1 MLRRSLPRT
10 LRTLYDAA
18 LTAAQGLGEAELW
31 AVGGTVRDAARG
43 VTPRDLD
50 LASGRDPSRL
60 AREIADRTGGVAT
73 VEARFGTASVT
84 LFDGPHE
91 GRIDLAALRTERYP
105 RAGSLPEI
113 TLGASIEDDLG
124 RRDYSVN
131 AFALCVLGRDRGQ
144 VVDPFDGLGDLG
156 RRRLRILHPRSFR
169 DDATRLWRGAR
180 LAARI
185 ELRPD
190 PATAVAIE
198 QGTRY
203 IEPISGARLWAE
215 FALLAGERRVGR
227 TLALLGSWGV
237 LRGVHPA
244 FEPAAEVARALRHRP
259 GPHAPAVLAAVLL
272 ASRER
277 RADVLGRLNAPL
289 EAVDAVDGATALL
302 AASDGEIA
310 PELLERLRATG
321 EAARR
326 AALWIDP
333 AGQPALQTALR
344 RWERTRSHLD
354 ARALMRL
361 GVPEGPAIG
370 NMLGRLRG
378 ERYLGN
384 LGGAAQARRT
394 VRAWLAAGDGER
406 PA

>member
-1 MLRRSLPRT
+1 MLRRSLPRP

-18 LTAAQGLGEAELW
+18 LSVARGLGEAELW

-43 VTPRDLD
+43 VEPRDLD
-50 LASGRDPSRL
+50 LASRRDPSRL
-60 AREIADRTGGVAT
+60 AREIADRTGGTAT
-73 VEARFGTASVT
+73 IEERFGTASVI
-84 LFDGPHE
+84 LRD
-91 GRIDLAALRTERYP
+91 GRIDLATLRTERYP

-113 TLGASIEDDLG
+113 APGASIEDDLG
-124 RRDYSVN
+124 RRDYTVN

-156 RRRLRILHPRSFR
+156 RRRLRILHPRCFR

-180 LAARI
+180 LAARL

-190 PATAVAIE
+190 PATAGAIE
-198 QGTRY
+198 EGARY
-203 IEPISGARLWAE
+203 LESISGTRLWAE

-227 TLALLGSWGV
+227 ALTLLRSWGV

-244 FEPAAEVARALRHRP
+244 FELAAEAARALRHRP

-277 RADVLGRLNAPL
+277 RDSVLGRLNAPL
-289 EAVDAVDGATALL
+289 EAVHAVAGATALL
-302 AASDGEIA
+302 AAGGGAIE
-310 PELLERLRATG
+310 PELLERLSATD

-326 AALWIDP
+326 AALWLDP
-333 AGQPALQTALR
+333 VGQRALQPPLR
-344 RWERTRSHLD
+344 RWERSRPHLD

-361 GVPEGPAIG
+361 GVPEGPAVG
-370 NMLGRLRG
+370 SVLGRLRS

-384 LGGAAQARRT
+384 LSNAVEARRA
-394 VRAWLAAGDGER
+394 VRAWLAAGDRER
-406 PA
+406 PR